1 MKTLIIHPKD
11 PTTTFLS
18 RIYARLKDK
27 TIIKGGVSKSKIRD
41 LIEVHDRVL
50 LLGHGSPYGL
60 LSQGQFF
67 EAGLYI
73 VDVSMLSAL
82 KEKSNCMFI
91 WCHAD
96 QFVQRNGL
104 AGLCTGMFI
113 SELGEAHY
121 LGFEDIDKNLI
132 DQSNERFS
140 WIISQYI
147 NQPIEILYQKLLNEY
162 GLLARTNI
170 IAGFN
175 HERLFLTRSRM

>member
-1 MKTLIIHPKD
+1 M
-11 PTTTFLS
+11 
-18 RIYARLKDK
+18 
-27 TIIKGGVSKSKIRD
+27 
-41 LIEVHDRVL
+41 
-50 LLGHGSPYGL
+50 LGHGSHYGL
-60 LSQGQFF
+60 LSRGQFPD
-67 EAGLYI
+67 AGLYI
-73 VDVSMLSAL
+73 VEDFMVSLL
-82 KEKSNCMFI
+82 KDKSNSIYI